1 MASPRKGRKAEK
13 RLSTRLQDFAR
24 GPSGKT
30 IDRQASRWA
39 AGGYH
44 KPGSNKK

>member
-13 RLSTRLQDFAR
+13 RLSARLQDFAR
-24 GPSGKT
+24 GSAGKT
-30 IDRQASRWA
+30 IDRQGSRWA
-39 AGGYH
+39 SGGFH